1 MRLMLVSFQS
11 TSDRTQDNGLKFHSG
26 RFQLDIRKD
35 FFMEKLVRH
44 WNGLPGR
51 QCSLHLCEKA
61 NIAPIF
67 KEYKA
72 QLKELPIREPHL

>member
-1 MRLMLVSFQS
+1 
-11 TSDRTQDNGLKFHSG
+11 
-26 RFQLDIRKD
+26 
-35 FFMEKLVRH
+35 MEKLVRH

-51 QCSLHLCEKA
+51 QYSLHLCEKA

-72 QLKELPIREPHL
+72 QLKELPIHEPHL

>member
-1 MRLMLVSFQS
+1 
-11 TSDRTQDNGLKFHSG
+11 
-26 RFQLDIRKD
+26 
-35 FFMEKLVRH
+35 MEKLVRH

-51 QCSLHLCEKA
+51 QYSLHLCEKA

-72 QLKELPIREPHL
+72 QLKELPIREPHLWAGGDHGADPPGSNAKAYGREGGDMGW